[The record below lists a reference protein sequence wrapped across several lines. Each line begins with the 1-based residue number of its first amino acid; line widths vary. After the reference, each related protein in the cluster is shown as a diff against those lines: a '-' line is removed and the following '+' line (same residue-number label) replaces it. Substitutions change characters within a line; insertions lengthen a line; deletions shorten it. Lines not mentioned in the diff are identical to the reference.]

1 MKSKFASMEPPTKIA
16 SVFKHQSLEDK
27 VASAIEMILSGST
40 HVEEELRFIN
50 KVRTKL
56 LASGDNP
63 ALLKEIDNALNANA
77 MRFV

>member
-1 MKSKFASMEPPTKIA
+1 MKSKFATMDIPDKIA
-16 SVFKHQSLEDK
+16 PVFKHRSLEEK
-27 VASAIEMILSGST
+27 VAEAIALILSGSP
-40 HVEEELRFIN
+40 HVEEELRFVN

-63 ALLKEIDNALNANA
+63 ALLKEIDKALNENA